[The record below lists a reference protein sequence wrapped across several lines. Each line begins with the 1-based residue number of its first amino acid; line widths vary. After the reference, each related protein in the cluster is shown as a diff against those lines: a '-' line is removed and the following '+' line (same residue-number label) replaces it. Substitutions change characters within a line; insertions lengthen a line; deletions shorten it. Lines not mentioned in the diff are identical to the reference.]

1 MELHERIAHYM
12 IDNEMYPAY
21 AIKGQVWID
30 TPIDFHARLRFPRA
44 GARSNKTYETYVYHH
59 NKKIRTM
66 NRSDLFKIRLSQP
79 LFKGRFN

>member
-21 AIKGQVWID
+21 VIKGQVWID
-30 TPIDFHARLRFPRA
+30 TPIDFHTRLRFPRA
-44 GARSNKTYETYVYHH
+44 GARSNKTYETYVYYH

-79 LFKGRFN
+79 LFKRRFN

>member
-1 MELHERIAHYM
+1 M

-44 GARSNKTYETYVYHH
+44 GTRSNKTYETYVYIII
-59 NKKIRTM
+59 K
-66 NRSDLFKIRLSQP
+66 RSER
-79 LFKGRFN
+79 